1 MDEQRT
7 LFPAGLNR
15 RLSKILVE
23 HTDQADSKPVAELL
37 ALAAVHL
44 DVVRAAHHQNT
55 LVNLRLAEAICDV
68 IKVVIGEWAVV
79 PASAQPWLRGAIAY
93 FAHQSDEQPDLASPI
108 GFEDDAEVLNAC
120 LRLAGRDDLCLKPEE
135 FDGV

>member
-15 RLSKILVE
+15 RLSKILTE
-23 HTDQADSKPVAELL
+23 HTHQADGRPVAELL
-37 ALAAVHL
+37 TQAAAHL
-44 DVVRAAHHQNT
+44 DVVRAAHRQNT
-55 LVNLRLAEAICDV
+55 LVNLRLAEAICGA
-68 IKVVIGEWAVV
+68 IKRVVDEWAAM
-79 PASAQPWLRGAIAY
+79 PAAAQPWLLGAIAY
-93 FAHQSDEQPDLASPI
+93 FAHQFDEQPDLASPI

-120 LRLAGRDDLCLKPEE
+120 LRLAGRDELCLKPEE